1 MALAQTITPT
11 ASVTAQPAQ
20 TQALQLTAAQQS
32 SLDQQLADANP
43 LGQPLKDIASLG
55 RDAEQGLHRTLDS
68 FLAQIDRFDNVRLF
82 ALLDA
87 LREDVD
93 QEDLPAL
100 AERILNNPPSLW
112 QRALGFFNKKALA
125 RALAMAWEETQRIA
139 SGKTRNLTHKVAQL
153 ERELATEQAR
163 LAHEIDTLEQLKDS
177 YRDRFEDFLLATAYL
192 KGLVAK
198 ADDQTR
204 ALAATNSFAMD
215 EAQQK
220 LQALQSRALA
230 LEGTLSRL
238 PSDQLVIRQL
248 QNAGLATWQETSTT
262 AAARFA
268 SIKMTLLTLHGALM
282 TQGVQRLSD
291 QGRALDENLSA
302 VQARLLGQVV
312 DKSANLAGDNR
323 VAQAQQVQ
331 AIVAQSKALQDIVT
345 RARSSNELKFDQ
357 AKQLLVQAQQDMLAL
372 GQQLRPDAPLTR

>member
-1 MALAQTITPT
+1 
-11 ASVTAQPAQ
+11 VTAQPAQ

-345 RARSSNELKFDQ
+345 RARSSNALKFDQ
-357 AKQLLVQAQQDMLAL
+357 AKQLLAQAQQDMLAL